1 MTKENLK
8 YFIDN
13 RNPILNEIEQ
23 RLETAGQ
30 SDVLEEITSENI
42 TELYDVC
49 DQYCSD
55 ILDKYNLNF
64 DAFKTIVAIFGDRA
78 FKEQILGKDEANQL
92 LKDIVDIYGDEAYEL
107 LGCNNF
113 DFEMSEI
120 DGVLSGESNENYRN
134 FYKKVLDSKCK
145 QAYTLDEL
153 NDILLSTK
161 PEFVNEELIEEFVKN
176 PNKTI
181 SESEIKDFINDAPSQ
196 IINGNT
202 IKVLVN
208 RVDNIQDKS
217 LLEQIPQEL
226 YDEKFSMNIL
236 EKSKFNTDVFNLIP
250 EKYKTKEI

>member
-64 DAFKTIVAIFGDRA
+64 DAFKTIVAISGDRA

-120 DGVLSGESNENYRN
+120 Y
-134 FYKKVLDSKCK
+134 
-145 QAYTLDEL
+145 
-153 NDILLSTK
+153 
-161 PEFVNEELIEEFVKN
+161 
-176 PNKTI
+176 
-181 SESEIKDFINDAPSQ
+181 
-196 IINGNT
+196 
-202 IKVLVN
+202 
-208 RVDNIQDKS
+208 S
-217 LLEQIPQEL
+217 L
-226 YDEKFSMNIL
+226 
-236 EKSKFNTDVFNLIP
+236 
-250 EKYKTKEI
+250 